1 MRAGRAQQEAVE
13 RSALLLG
20 TPSPAEGGAGGGAVS
35 SKLSDRAATQK
46 AHDVT
51 SSLRRTRQLMTS
63 ELQRGDTTLQSLDG
77 QTKTIK
83 DTLQEQKG
91 VTSNASSG
99 RAALGRLQRRGCTD
113 KALIAL
119 GFLFFL
125 LVVLHIVKKRLVADG
140 EGGME
145 AAAEANAA
153 NQADPTADA
162 EAMLQVPGEASEKS
176 GSALGSL
183 LDGAE
188 ALASASLTAAIA
200 SASGAAS
207 VAASVAASGAG
218 DALGDAGD
226 GPLAGALVDDETIAP
241 GLKSEL

>member
-1 MRAGRAQQEAVE
+1 
-13 RSALLLG
+13 
-20 TPSPAEGGAGGGAVS
+20 
-35 SKLSDRAATQK
+35 
-46 AHDVT
+46 
-51 SSLRRTRQLMTS
+51 MTS

-77 QTKTIK
+77 QTKAIK
-83 DTLQEQKG
+83 DTLQEQRG

-125 LVVLHIVKKRLVADG
+125 LVVLHIVKKRLVAEG
-140 EGGME
+140 EGGIE
-145 AAAEANAA
+145 AAAAEADAA
-153 NQADPTADA
+153 NQADPSADMSVAA
-162 EAMLQVPGEASEKS
+162 EPGEASEKP

-207 VAASVAASGAG
+207 GAASGDS
-218 DALGDAGD
+218 DALDDAGD
-226 GPLAGALVDDETIAP
+226 SPLTGALVGDETVAP
-241 GLKSEL
+241 GLKNEL

>member
-1 MRAGRAQQEAVE
+1 M
-13 RSALLLG
+13 
-20 TPSPAEGGAGGGAVS
+20 
-35 SKLSDRAATQK
+35 
-46 AHDVT
+46 T

-140 EGGME
+140 EDGIE
-145 AAAEANAA
+145 AAAAETNAA
-153 NQADPTADA
+153 NQADPSADMNVAA
-162 EAMLQVPGEASEKS
+162 EPGEVSEKP

-207 VAASVAASGAG
+207 VAASVAASGAS

-226 GPLAGALVDDETIAP
+226 GAPAGALVDDETLAT